1 MTIEDETPMEQEL
14 RELRYDCGYDGYDEF
29 QDDPKFVAE
38 HGDGGSVDAL
48 IAYKDAL
55 ENLVYQLSN

>member
-1 MTIEDETPMEQEL
+1 MPAENPIEEEL
-14 RELRYDCGYDGYDEF
+14 RELRRDCGYDGYDEF
-29 QDDPKFVAE
+29 QDDPEFVKE

-48 IAYKDAL
+48 INYKDAL

>member
-1 MTIEDETPMEQEL
+1 MSKSNEDMGDEL
-14 RELRYDCGYDGYDEF
+14 RELRREIGYDGYDEF
-29 QDDPKFVAE
+29 QDDPEFVAE

-55 ENLVYQLSN
+55 EDLVYKLSS